1 MQPFSRA
8 RGTFTEAVVSELEQ
22 TVDVQVDEAFAA
34 TVDTHDLAV
43 VAAAALQ
50 HEGVAG
56 ATLTVVVTDDD
67 ALQTLNRDYRRVD
80 APTDVLSFS
89 AQETADSDPQL
100 VLPPE
105 LAAEIGQY
113 LGDIVIAYPYA
124 ARQAARFSNSV
135 AAELRLLT
143 VHGVLHLLGYDHA
156 TAEEEAA
163 MWAAQEQ
170 VLSLFGDAALARRL
184 YDE

>member
-1 MQPFSRA
+1 VNEPV
-8 RGTFTEAVVSELEQ
+8 E
-22 TVDVQVDEAFAA
+22 TVDVQVDEAFAEY
-34 TVDTHDLAV
+34 VDAHDLAV
-43 VAAAALQ
+43 VAAATLHHA
-50 HEGVAG
+50 GVDRA
-56 ATLTVVVTDDD
+56 ALTVVVTDDD

-89 AQETADSDPQL
+89 AQEAADTDPQL

-105 LAAEIGQY
+105 LAAEMGQY
-113 LGDIVIAYPYA
+113 LGDIVIAFPYA
-124 ARQAARFSNSV
+124 ARQAAHFANSV

-156 TAEEEAA
+156 TAEDEAV
-163 MWAAQEQ
+163 MWGVQER
-170 VLSLFGDAALARRL
+170 VLTPFGDAAITRRT

>member
-1 MQPFSRA
+1 M
-8 RGTFTEAVVSELEQ
+8 SEPDEI
-22 TVDVQVDEAFAA
+22 VDVQVDEAFVQA
-34 TVDTHDLAV
+34 VDAHDLAV
-43 VAAAALQ
+43 VAAAALH
-50 HEGVAG
+50 HEGIAG

-67 ALQTLNRDYRRVD
+67 ALQTLNREYRQVD

-89 AQETADSDPQL
+89 AQEGADTDPQL

-105 LAAEIGQY
+105 LAAEMGQY

-124 ARQAARFSNSV
+124 ARQAARFANSV

-156 TAEEEAA
+156 TSEDEAV
-163 MWAAQEQ
+163 MWAVQAR
-170 VLSLFGDAALARRL
+170 VLVPFGDAAMARRI